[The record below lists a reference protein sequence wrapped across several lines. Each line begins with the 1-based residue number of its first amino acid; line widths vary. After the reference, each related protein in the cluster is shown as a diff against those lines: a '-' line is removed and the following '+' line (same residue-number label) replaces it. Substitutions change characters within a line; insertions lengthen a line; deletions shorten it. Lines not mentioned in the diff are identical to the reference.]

1 MRAHRLWP
9 RSLLTPALTA
19 DRRALTGS
27 ARVEELAPSERIDV
41 AFHGSRERDEAPDRT
56 AA

>member
-19 DRRALTGS
+19 NRRALTGS
-27 ARVEELAPSERIDV
+27 ARVDEQAPSERIDV
-41 AFHGSRERDEAPDRT
+41 AFHGSREGDEAAGRT